1 MPKKIQNG
9 ERLIPYNLVV
19 GNAERKLVFLD
30 PDNVFWGIT
39 RKQDCESIALSE
51 QKVCSPPDEILSL
64 YKKVR
69 NRLDTQMEDFR
80 FSANLTA
87 IYIDPTDRCNA
98 DCPYCYVPAE
108 IRKNGKQM
116 NEEQLKIVLQKI
128 TRYFK
133 RRASLRL
140 APSRKNIKPVII
152 FHASEPLLVKDIIFK
167 AISDFGKQFYFG
179 LQTNALLL
187 ERADVEF
194 LKKHRVGVGIS
205 LDSYDP
211 QVNNKQRLSR
221 EGDGNFAQAVQAI
234 EWFDGY
240 KGLNVIATITKFNVG
255 HLPELVKFL
264 HSKRVSCVLLNPLR
278 LTAKSAR
285 KLQPEQD
292 IMTRYFIEAVEKAME
307 LSRSSDH
314 RIIIG
319 NFANT
324 ILAIVAPTAR
334 RLMCDISPC
343 GGGRCF
349 LTITASGEMIP
360 CGEFIGLDGSSGGNI
375 FKSTIHKAMQSKPF
389 KKIRARIVEKID
401 ECKICEF
408 RNICGAPCPAE
419 LHSLGNMYQPS
430 VFCEFYKE
438 IIKYAFKLIAEDKA
452 KYLIREEALKNLE
465 YDYNLSI

>member
-1 MPKKIQNG
+1 MPQNE
-9 ERLIPYNLVV
+9 ERLMSYNL
-19 GNAERKLVFLD
+19 NDNQLLTFD
-30 PDNVFWGIT
+30 PQNIFWGIT
-39 RKQDCESIALSE
+39 TKQDNGSGPSD
-51 QKVCSPPDEILSL
+51 KILSL
-64 YKKVR
+64 YENVK
-69 NRLDTQMEDFR
+69 NRLDAQMEEFR

-116 NEEQLKIVLQKI
+116 NEEQLKYVLQKI
-128 TRYFK
+128 GRYFK
-133 RRASLRL
+133 K
-140 APSRKNIKPVII
+140 KNIKPVIV

-167 AISDFGKQFYFG
+167 AISDFGSQFHFG
-179 LQTNALLL
+179 IQTNALLL
-187 ERADVEF
+187 TQADVEF

-211 QVNNKQRLSR
+211 QVNDKQRISR
-221 EGDGNFAQAVQAI
+221 KGNGNFDKAVQSI
-234 EWFDGY
+234 DWFDGY
-240 KGLNVIATITKFNVG
+240 EGLNVITTVTKFNVG

-278 LTAKSAR
+278 LTAKPAR
-285 KLQPEQD
+285 KLPPKQNFL
-292 IMTRYFIEAVEKAME
+292 TKYFIEAVETAIE
-307 LSRSSDH
+307 LSRISSH
-314 RIIIG
+314 RIVIG

-324 ILAIVAPTAR
+324 ILSIVAPTAR

-360 CGEFIGLDGSSGGNI
+360 CGEFIGLEGFSGGNI
-375 FKSTIHKAMQSKPF
+375 FKSTISKAMQSSPF

-401 ECKICEF
+401 ECKVCEF

-419 LHSLGNMYQPS
+419 LHSFGNMYQPS
-430 VFCEFYKE
+430 VFCEFYKDV
-438 IIKYAFKLIAEDKA
+438 IKYAFKLIAEDKV

-465 YDYNLSI
+465 YEYHLPGDTPVSSN

>member
-1 MPKKIQNG
+1 MPKN
-9 ERLIPYNLVV
+9 LINEEMLISYNL
-19 GNAERKLVFLD
+19 NDNQLLSFD
-30 PDNVFWGIT
+30 PHNLFWGIT
-39 RKQDCESIALSE
+39 QKEARASIVS
-51 QKVCSPPDEILSL
+51 DEILSL
-64 YKKVR
+64 YKKVK
-69 NRLDTQMEDFR
+69 NRLDAQMKDFR
-80 FSANLTA
+80 FSANLSE
-87 IYIDPTDRCNA
+87 IYLDPTDRCNA

-116 NEEQLKIVLQKI
+116 SEEELKYVLLKIS
-128 TRYFK
+128 RYFK
-133 RRASLRL
+133 
-140 APSRKNIKPVII
+140 RKNIKPVII
-152 FHASEPLLVKDIIFK
+152 FHASEPLLAKDIIFK
-167 AISDFGKQFYFG
+167 AISDFGKQFHFG
-179 LQTNALLL
+179 IQTNGLLL
-187 ERADVEF
+187 EQVDVEF
-194 LKKHRVGVGIS
+194 LKMHRVGVGIS
-205 LDSYDP
+205 LDSFDP
-211 QVNNKQRLSR
+211 QVNNKQRVSR
-221 EGDGNFAQAVQAI
+221 EGNGNFAQAVQAI

-240 KGLNVIATITKFNVG
+240 EGLNVIATITKFNVS
-255 HLPELVKFL
+255 HLSELVKFL

-278 LTAKSAR
+278 LTAKPAR
-285 KLQPEQD
+285 KLQPEQNL
-292 IMTRYFIEAVEKAME
+292 MTKYFIEAVQKAME
-307 LSRSSDH
+307 LSQSSDH

-375 FKSTIHKAMQSKPF
+375 FKTTISKAMQSKPF

-401 ECKICEF
+401 ECKVCEF